1 MKEIDQRELQR
12 GMGEGKEIAEKQA
25 SSMLDS
31 SERHRISNKFSNFD
45 MAYITKRDYRR
56 RCELLA
62 SAVEA
67 RDGRV
72 DGKRDRE

>member
-1 MKEIDQRELQR
+1 MKEIERESQR

-31 SERHRISNKFSNFD
+31 SVRHRISNKFSNFD
-45 MAYITKRDYRR
+45 MANITKRDYRR

-67 RDGRV
+67 REG
-72 DGKRDRE
+72 GSREREM